1 MSPCLKN
8 SSMHL
13 ENPDVTACDD
23 GDVNM
28 PGGPLVV
35 QVPGLGRVWHVTRVQ
50 QQRED
55 TWLIKARGRLI
66 SWKEAFHLLQ
76 LAEVHWH
83 VWTVDTISFI
93 HLQHRAN
100 LVSPLCANS
109 LFFFRNWPNR
119 YMLSEIT
126 CSDVFCWVKYLGDF
140 FGQLLFID
148 WLFVYLCAE
157 PSRWPDYGILW
168 NLFWTCCSECCNHC
182 QSSSLGNNGFKYGA
196 ILNTC
201 ELSYW
206 KNEDTW
212 WFSRTDL
219 SLYR

>member
-13 ENPDVTACDD
+13 ESSDVTACD
-23 GDVNM
+23 GGANVHL

-55 TWLIKARGRLI
+55 TWLVKARGGLI
-66 SWKEAFHLLQ
+66 SRKEAFHLLQ

-109 LFFFRNWPNR
+109 LFLFGNWPNR
-119 YMLSEIT
+119 YMLSENT
-126 CSDVFCWVKYLGDF
+126 CSDVFCWVKNPGDCFWSTIVYRLAVCLLPVCRTISMTRLRHSLKSVLDMLLRMLQSLSIIVLGKKC
-140 FGQLLFID
+140 
-148 WLFVYLCAE
+148 Y
-157 PSRWPDYGILW
+157 
-168 NLFWTCCSECCNHC
+168 
-182 QSSSLGNNGFKYGA
+182 
-196 ILNTC
+196 
-201 ELSYW
+201 
-206 KNEDTW
+206 
-212 WFSRTDL
+212 
-219 SLYR
+219 